1 MSPFLRIGFSNF
13 ELDSVPYQEE
23 VLNPYCAV
31 YMKEAVDTEK
41 GQVYKQK
48 KPTMYPPWNTTF
60 DAHINRGRVMHI
72 IVKDKTLELKSEA
85 TVQLDSLAT
94 RCKKENGKLEIWV
107 ELTPHGRLLME
118 ARYFLEKS
126 VENQGMVLQII
137 FGIFSVYNKHLYKNT
152 LQHLCMFFK
161 RISVQVP
168 IFLTICYTFEVN
180 KCSSLW
186 GIASQMKSF
195 TVLSYAAGHSE
206 SESEGF
212 FALHQRRGAIKQAK
226 VHNVKCHEFTATF
239 FPQPTFC
246 SVCHE
251 FVWGLNKQGYQCR
264 QCNAAIHKKCI
275 DKVIAKC
282 TGSAVNS
289 KETMIHK
296 ERFKIDMPHRFKVYN
311 YKSPTFCE
319 HCGTLLWGLARQGL
333 KCEECG
339 MNVHHKCQKKVANL
353 CGVNQKLMA
362 EALAMIESAQQASKG
377 TLFLKMLSVI
387 FPSSRLSVVSCNY
400 YRCHFN
406 LISLLRLNITQKR
419 LRYSLTQQEVNF
431 IKMSFFIH
439 KARCSR
445 DTEIIGR
452 EGPVDISQ
460 PGVIRE
466 PSGVQHIPAPVST
479 RKDADF
485 YDTLVLNISLL
496 LDLQGIAWECPK
508 EQHQEPEIPEPTYA
522 VARKEMRKFTIDDFI
537 LHKMLG
543 KGSFGKVFLAE
554 LKSKNQFFAVKALKK
569 DVVLMD
575 DDVECTMVERR
586 VLSLAWEHPFLTHL
600 YCTFQTKEN
609 LFFVMEYLNGG
620 DLMFHIQNCH
630 KFEMPRAVF
639 YAAEIICG
647 LQFLHSKGIIY
658 RDLKLDNVLL
668 DKDGHIKIADFGMC
682 KENMFEDA
690 RTCTF
695 CGTPDYIAPEILLG
709 QKYGNSVD
717 WWSFGVLLYEMLI
730 GQSPFHGNDEE
741 ELFQSIR
748 TDDPFYPRWLPK
760 DAKEILV
767 KLFVREP
774 ERRLGVKGNI
784 RQHVFFRDINWTVLE
799 NREVE
804 PPFKPT
810 VKSPNDCSNF
820 DKEFLNE
827 KPRLSCADRAL
838 INSVD
843 QTMFNNFSFV
853 NPKMDRLNKPVEIV
867 H

>member
-1 MSPFLRIGFSNF
+1 MSPFLRIGFSSF
-13 ELDSVPYQEE
+13 EMDPGLAYHEE
-23 VLNPYCAV
+23 VLSPYCAV
-31 YMKEAVDTEK
+31 YMKEAVETEK

-48 KPTMYPPWNTTF
+48 RPTMYPPWSSTF
-60 DAHINRGRVMHI
+60 DAHVHRGRVMHVV
-72 IVKDKTLELKSEA
+72 VKDKTAELKTEA
-85 TVQLDSLAT
+85 TVQLDTLAS

-107 ELTPHGRLLME
+107 ELKPQGRLLME
-118 ARYFLEKS
+118 ARYFLEK
-126 VENQGMVLQII
+126 
-137 FGIFSVYNKHLYKNT
+137 KD
-152 LQHLCMFFK
+152 
-161 RISVQVP
+161 
-168 IFLTICYTFEVN
+168 
-180 KCSSLW
+180 
-186 GIASQMKSF
+186 
-195 TVLSYAAGHSE
+195 AGHG
-206 SESEGF
+206 EGDGDGEPEQEREGT

-226 VHNVKCHEFTATF
+226 VHLVKCHEFTATF

-246 SVCHE
+246 SVCKE

-282 TGSAVNS
+282 TGSAINS

-362 EALAMIESAQQASKG
+362 EALAMIESTQQAR
-377 TLFLKMLSVI
+377 
-387 FPSSRLSVVSCNY
+387 SSRDN
-400 YRCHFN
+400 
-406 LISLLRLNITQKR
+406 
-419 LRYSLTQQEVNF
+419 
-431 IKMSFFIH
+431 
-439 KARCSR
+439 
-445 DTEIIGR
+445 DIIGR
-452 EGPVDISQ
+452 EGPV
-460 PGVIRE
+460 GVGQAGVARE
-466 PSGVQHIPAPVST
+466 PSGYVPYIPVHASTPTPAPPLP
-479 RKDADF
+479 R
-485 YDTLVLNISLL
+485 
-496 LDLQGIAWECPK
+496 K
-508 EQHQEPEIPEPTYA
+508 EQQGVAWDSPLEGDSLSRNLSENSEPLYA
-522 VARKEMRKFTIDDFI
+522 VPHKEHHKFTLDDFT

-554 LKSKNQFFAVKALKK
+554 LKTTGKFFAVKALKK

-620 DLMFHIQNCH
+620 DLMFHIQACH
-630 KFEMPRAVF
+630 RFDLPRSTF

-647 LQFLHSKGIIY
+647 LQFLHLKGIVY
-658 RDLKLDNVLL
+658 RDLKLDNILL
-668 DKDGHIKIADFGMC
+668 DIDGHIKIADFGMC
-682 KENMFEDA
+682 KENMLGEA
-690 RTCTF
+690 RTSTF

-709 QKYGNSVD
+709 QKYGTSVD

-730 GQSPFHGNDEE
+730 GQSPFHGHDEE

-748 TDDPFYPRWLPK
+748 TDDPCYPRWLTR
-760 DAKEILV
+760 DARDILI

-784 RQHVFFRDINWTVLE
+784 RQHLFFRDTDWNSLE
-799 NREVE
+799 KRQVE
-804 PPFKPT
+804 PPFRPT
-810 VKSPNDCSNF
+810 VNSPCDCSNF
-820 DKEFLNE
+820 DKEFINE
-827 KPRLSCADRAL
+827 KPRLSCADRTL

-843 QTMFNNFSFV
+843 QTMFKNFSFI
-853 NPKMDRLNKPVEIV
+853 NPGMVRLKNP
-867 H
+867 

>member
-1 MSPFLRIGFSNF
+1 MSPFLRIGFSSF
-13 ELDSVPYQEE
+13 EMDPGLAYHEE

-31 YMKEAVDTEK
+31 YMKEAVETEK

-48 KPTMYPPWNTTF
+48 RPTMYPPWSSTF
-60 DAHINRGRVMHI
+60 DAHVHKGRVMHVV
-72 IVKDKTLELKSEA
+72 VKDKTAELKTEA
-85 TVQLDSLAT
+85 TVQLDTLAS

-107 ELTPHGRLLME
+107 ELKPQGRLLME
-118 ARYFLEKS
+118 ARYFLEK
-126 VENQGMVLQII
+126 
-137 FGIFSVYNKHLYKNT
+137 KD
-152 LQHLCMFFK
+152 
-161 RISVQVP
+161 
-168 IFLTICYTFEVN
+168 
-180 KCSSLW
+180 
-186 GIASQMKSF
+186 
-195 TVLSYAAGHSE
+195 AGHG
-206 SESEGF
+206 EGDVDGDPEQEREGV

-226 VHNVKCHEFTATF
+226 VHLVKCHEFTATF

-246 SVCHE
+246 SVCKE

-282 TGSAVNS
+282 TGSAINS

-362 EALAMIESAQQASKG
+362 EALAMIESTQQAR
-377 TLFLKMLSVI
+377 
-387 FPSSRLSVVSCNY
+387 SSRDN
-400 YRCHFN
+400 
-406 LISLLRLNITQKR
+406 
-419 LRYSLTQQEVNF
+419 
-431 IKMSFFIH
+431 
-439 KARCSR
+439 
-445 DTEIIGR
+445 DIIGR
-452 EGPVDISQ
+452 EGPV
-460 PGVIRE
+460 GVGQAGVVRE
-466 PSGVQHIPAPVST
+466 PSGCVPSLPIHSLSPTPAPPLP
-479 RKDADF
+479 R
-485 YDTLVLNISLL
+485 
-496 LDLQGIAWECPK
+496 K
-508 EQHQEPEIPEPTYA
+508 EQQGVAWDSPLEGDHLSFSEDSEPLYA
-522 VARKEMRKFTIDDFI
+522 VPHKEHHKFSLDDFT

-554 LKSKNQFFAVKALKK
+554 LKTTGKFFAVKALKK

-620 DLMFHIQNCH
+620 DLMFHIQACH
-630 KFEMPRAVF
+630 RFDLPRSTF

-647 LQFLHSKGIIY
+647 LQFLHLKGIVY
-658 RDLKLDNVLL
+658 RDLKLDNILL
-668 DKDGHIKIADFGMC
+668 DIDGHIKIADFGMC
-682 KENMFEDA
+682 KENMLGEA
-690 RTCTF
+690 RTSTF

-709 QKYGNSVD
+709 QKYGTSVD

-730 GQSPFHGNDEE
+730 GQSPFHGHDEE

-748 TDDPFYPRWLPK
+748 TDDPCYPRWLTR
-760 DAKEILV
+760 DARDILI

-784 RQHVFFRDINWTVLE
+784 RQHPFFRDTDWNALE
-799 NREVE
+799 KRQVE
-804 PPFKPT
+804 PPFRPT
-810 VKSPNDCSNF
+810 VKSPSDCSNF
-820 DKEFLNE
+820 DKEFINE
-827 KPRLSCADRAL
+827 KPRLSCADRTL

-843 QTMFNNFSFV
+843 QTMFKNFSFI
-853 NPKMDRLNKPVEIV
+853 NPGMVRLKNP
-867 H
+867 

>member
-1 MSPFLRIGFSNF
+1 MSPFLRIGFSSF
-13 ELDSVPYQEE
+13 EMDPGLAYHEE

-31 YMKEAVDTEK
+31 YMKEAVETEK

-48 KPTMYPPWNTTF
+48 RPTMYPPWSSTF
-60 DAHINRGRVMHI
+60 DAHVHRGRVMHVV
-72 IVKDKTLELKSEA
+72 VKDKTAELKTEA
-85 TVQLDSLAT
+85 TVQLDTLAS

-107 ELTPHGRLLME
+107 ELKPQGRLLME
-118 ARYFLEKS
+118 ARYFLERS
-126 VENQGMVLQII
+126 D
-137 FGIFSVYNKHLYKNT
+137 
-152 LQHLCMFFK
+152 
-161 RISVQVP
+161 
-168 IFLTICYTFEVN
+168 
-180 KCSSLW
+180 
-186 GIASQMKSF
+186 
-195 TVLSYAAGHSE
+195 AAGHG
-206 SESEGF
+206 EGNGETEREKEGV
-212 FALHQRRGAIKQAK
+212 FALHHRRGAIKQAK
-226 VHNVKCHEFTATF
+226 VHVVKCHEFTATF

-246 SVCHE
+246 SVCKE

-311 YKSPTFCE
+311 YMSPTFCE

-339 MNVHHKCQKKVANL
+339 MNVHHKCQRKVANL

-362 EALAMIESAQQASKG
+362 EALAMIESTQQQARS
-377 TLFLKMLSVI
+377 
-387 FPSSRLSVVSCNY
+387 
-400 YRCHFN
+400 
-406 LISLLRLNITQKR
+406 
-419 LRYSLTQQEVNF
+419 
-431 IKMSFFIH
+431 
-439 KARCSR
+439 SR
-445 DTEIIGR
+445 DTEIAGR
-452 EGPVDISQ
+452 EGPVGVSQ
-460 PGVIRE
+460 AGVTRE
-466 PSGVQHIPAPVST
+466 PSGRLPISPLTPAPPLP
-479 RKDADF
+479 RKE
-485 YDTLVLNISLL
+485 N
-496 LDLQGIAWECPK
+496 QGISWDTPAEGRRPSL
-508 EQHQEPEIPEPTYA
+508 EQPEPLYA
-522 VARKEMRKFTIDDFI
+522 TPRKEHQKFNLDNFN

-554 LKSKNQFFAVKALKK
+554 LKGTGQFFAVKALKK

-620 DLMFHIQNCH
+620 DLMFHIQACH
-630 KFEMPRAVF
+630 RFDLPRSTF
-639 YAAEIICG
+639 YAAEIVCG
-647 LQFLHSKGIIY
+647 LQFLHSKGIVY
-658 RDLKLDNVLL
+658 RDLKLDNILL
-668 DKDGHIKIADFGMC
+668 DIDGHIKIADFGMC
-682 KENMFEDA
+682 KENMFGES

-709 QKYGNSVD
+709 QKYGTSVD

-730 GQSPFHGNDEE
+730 GQSPFHGHDEE

-748 TDDPFYPRWLPK
+748 TDDPCYPRWLTR
-760 DAKEILV
+760 DARDILV

-784 RQHVFFRDINWTVLE
+784 RQHAFFRDMDWSALE
-799 NREVE
+799 KRQVE
-804 PPFKPT
+804 PPFRPT
-810 VKSPNDCSNF
+810 VKSASDCSNF
-820 DKEFLNE
+820 DKEFINE
-827 KPRLSCADRAL
+827 KPRLSVTDCIM

-843 QTMFNNFSFV
+843 QTMFNNFSFI
-853 NPKMDRLNKPVEIV
+853 NPAMSRLKSP
-867 H
+867 

>member
-13 ELDSVPYQEE
+13 EGGPCLQSQGEE
-23 VLNPYCAV
+23 LNPYCAV
-31 YMKEAVDTEK
+31 IVKEAVETEA
-41 GQVYKQK
+41 GQTYVQK
-48 KPTMYPPWNTTF
+48 KPTMYPPWNSTF
-60 DAHINRGRVMHI
+60 DAHINKGRVMHI
-72 IVKDKTLELKSEA
+72 VVKDKSIEVVSEA
-85 TVQLDSLAT
+85 TVELNLLAEK
-94 RCKKENGKLEIWV
+94 CKKNNGKTETWV
-107 ELTPHGRLLME
+107 ELKPQGRMLMN
-118 ARYFLEKS
+118 ARYFLEQSDAKDKS
-126 VENQGMVLQII
+126 EPE
-137 FGIFSVYNKHLYKNT
+137 K
-152 LQHLCMFFK
+152 
-161 RISVQVP
+161 
-168 IFLTICYTFEVN
+168 
-180 KCSSLW
+180 
-186 GIASQMKSF
+186 
-195 TVLSYAAGHSE
+195 
-206 SESEGF
+206 EGF

-226 VHNVKCHEFTATF
+226 VHNVKFHEFIATF

-264 QCNAAIHKKCI
+264 QCNAAIHKKCK

-289 KETMIHK
+289 RETMINK

-362 EALAMIESAQQASKG
+362 EALALIESTQQA
-377 TLFLKMLSVI
+377 
-387 FPSSRLSVVSCNY
+387 
-400 YRCHFN
+400 RC
-406 LISLLRLNITQKR
+406 LRDHEQV
-419 LRYSLTQQEVNF
+419 Y
-431 IKMSFFIH
+431 
-439 KARCSR
+439 
-445 DTEIIGR
+445 R
-452 EGPVDISQ
+452 EGPVEIILPAAVQ
-460 PGVIRE
+460 E
-466 PSGVQHIPAPVST
+466 PSIIQQVPAAPASI
-479 RKDADF
+479 RKE
-485 YDTLVLNISLL
+485 I
-496 LDLQGIAWECPK
+496 QGISWECPIEDTRRTDAPIEVQPKGECEK
-508 EQHQEPEIPEPTYA
+508 EQL
-522 VARKEMRKFTIDDFI
+522 RFTIDDFI

-554 LKSKNQFFAVKALKK
+554 LKETNQFFAVKALKK

-575 DDVECTMVERR
+575 DDVECTMVEKR
-586 VLSLAWEHPFLTHL
+586 VLSLAWEHAFLTHL

-620 DLMFHIQNCH
+620 DLMFHIQNCQR
-630 KFEMPRAVF
+630 FDVSRATF
-639 YAAEIICG
+639 YAAEIVCG
-647 LQFLHSKGIIY
+647 LQFLHSKGIVY

-682 KENMFEDA
+682 KENMSGDA
-690 RTCTF
+690 RTSTF

-709 QKYGNSVD
+709 QKYSVSVD

-730 GQSPFHGNDEE
+730 GQSPFHGSDEE

-748 TDDPFYPRWLPK
+748 MDDPYYPRWLGK
-760 DAKEILV
+760 DGRDILV

-784 RQHVFFRDINWTVLE
+784 RQQAFFREINWQALE

-804 PPFKPT
+804 PPFKPR
-810 VKSPNDCSNF
+810 VKSPSDCSNF

-827 KPRLSCADRAL
+827 KPRLSCADRTL
-838 INSVD
+838 INSMD
-843 QTMFNNFSFV
+843 QNMFNNFSFV
-853 NPKMDRLNKPVEIV
+853 NPKMERMIS
-867 H
+867 